1 MKQRISFIVL
11 SIVLVLSVFNCNAFA
26 DDNRIKVGY
35 YLTSQYQEVNEN
47 NEYSGYAYEYYQEIA
62 QYTGWDYKFVIAPF
76 SECVKMLENGEIDLM
91 SGLDMTS
98 DRAKYLDYSDF
109 TFGAT
114 QLGIYTLEE
123 NDSLVFE
130 DFDAFNNLKIG
141 VLQGDKQINSLY
153 KYRERHH
160 FTIEVQ
166 NFVSQ
171 QDMEKALLNKEV
183 DAIFLSN
190 ESILKQVKLI
200 GIIDSLPLYFASSK
214 ANPKMMEILNEALRE
229 IRNNNPF
236 FESDLYKKYGYS
248 GNIAAPTFTRE
259 ELEYIRSNPKI
270 TVVYDPKWAPIEYYN
285 EETDSYCGISHGIIE
300 QVEKYSGLKFEYIK
314 PDNFSDAIKTI
325 SNGKADIIGSISRDY
340 NWADR
345 NNVYLSSSYLEAPVV
360 ILTKQGIT
368 LDKIKTIAL
377 PKGYYTTY
385 CVEKQKDLGKFIYYS
400 TVEECLKAVETG
412 VADAT
417 YVNIYV
423 ASYFLSDTRV
433 RDVYSAGVS
442 EISENLSLGISND
455 ANPHLLSIINKAL
468 LCIQTE
474 EKKHIILENTIY
486 NEDVTFEKFME
497 THKKE
502 AVGATTMVAI
512 LAVLIIMGIL
522 VSHRRKNRKIKDAL
536 SQTNICNERFKMA
549 LLQVKS
555 QIFEYDIK
563 TKKLFVIDK
572 DNGEGI
578 EITDNLAQLPEEV
591 LRYGIIDEEFMQ
603 TYRLMFEHITPSEK
617 TSSEILRLGIENGDD
632 KWRRLT
638 FATVF
643 DENVPLRIIGVA
655 ENITQEKR
663 IENRFYMEQQYRTAM
678 LSEALGVLSVNVTK
692 SKVISLVIG
701 ERELISKAD
710 NLTFDIG
717 IFAANG
723 LYIYPDD
730 LEKTKEIYKGKN
742 LTEAF
747 ESGRRELSMSL
758 RCRTDANEYRWINS
772 TANLLTDPDT
782 GDILCFIYAKDIDE
796 QKKIEFQLKHK
807 AERDSLT
814 GLYNRVTAESF
825 ITQLLKEYEGT
836 RSAFLMLDL
845 DDFKNINDMH
855 GHYAG
860 DFVLRSIADVL
871 KASFRSD
878 DIVARMGG
886 DEFCVFIKRIPSEK
900 FLLRKA
906 EEIAEGFEHIAYKG
920 IEENTISMSIGIA
933 ICPEHGNTFI
943 QLYEK
948 ADAALYQAKALG
960 KNRASIYN
968 EEETL

>member
-1 MKQRISFIVL
+1 MKQKISLMVLCIVL
-11 SIVLVLSVFNCNAFA
+11 ALSIFNFSVFAG
-26 DDNRIKVGY
+26 DNRIKVGY
-35 YLTSQYQEVNEN
+35 YLNSQYQEINEN

-62 QYTGWDYKFVIAPF
+62 QYTGWNYKFVVAPF
-76 SECVKMLENGEIDLM
+76 SDCVEMLEKGEIDLM
-91 SGLDMTS
+91 SGVDMTAE
-98 DRAKYLDYSDF
+98 RAKYLDYSDF

-114 QLGIYTLEE
+114 QLGIYALKN
-123 NDSLVFE
+123 NDNLFFE
-130 DFDAFNNLKIG
+130 DFDAFNNIKIG

-153 KYRERHH
+153 KYRERHS
-160 FTIEVQ
+160 FIIDVK
-166 NFVSQ
+166 NFYTQ
-171 QDMEKALLNKEV
+171 QEMETALQNKEV

-190 ESILKQVKLI
+190 EAALKNVKLV

-214 ANPKMMEILNEALRE
+214 EKPEVMAELNEALRE
-229 IRNNNPF
+229 IRNYNPF

-248 GNIAAPTFTRE
+248 ENITAPTFTRE
-259 ELEYIRSNPKI
+259 ELQYIKSNPKI
-270 TVVYDPKWAPIEYYN
+270 TVMYDPMLAPIEYYN
-285 EETDSYCGISHGIIE
+285 GATDSYSGISHGILEQIE
-300 QVEKYSGLKFEYIK
+300 KHSGLKFEYVTSDSFSGGIK
-314 PDNFSDAIKTI
+314 AV
-325 SNGKADIIGSISRDY
+325 SNGKADIITAISRDY
-340 NWADR
+340 NWGNK
-345 NNVYLSSSYLEAPVV
+345 NNVNLSSPYLEAPVV
-360 ILTKQGIT
+360 ILTRRDLDK
-368 LDKIKTIAL
+368 DKIKTIAL
-377 PKGYYTTY
+377 PKGYYITD

-400 TVEECLKAVETG
+400 TVEECLRAVETG

-417 YVNIYV
+417 YVNIYI
-423 ASYFLSDTRV
+423 ASYFLSTTRV
-433 RDVYSAGVS
+433 KGLYSAGIS
-442 EISENLSLGISND
+442 DISENLSLGISKN
-455 ANPHLLSIINKAL
+455 ANRHLLSIINKSL
-468 LCIQTE
+468 LCIPTE
-474 EKKHIILENTIY
+474 QKKHIVLDNTIY
-486 NEDVTFEKFME
+486 NEDITFEKFME

-502 AVGATTMVAI
+502 AIGATTMVLI
-512 LAVLIIMGIL
+512 LATIIIMGIL
-522 VSHRRKNRKIKDAL
+522 VSHRRKDRKIKVAL
-536 SQTNICNERFKMA
+536 SQTNLCNERFKMA

-555 QIFEYDIK
+555 QIFEFDIK

-572 DNGEGI
+572 DSGEGI
-578 EITDNLAQLPEEV
+578 EIKDNLDELPQEV
-591 LRYGIIDEEFMQ
+591 LRYGIIDHEFMQ
-603 TYRLMFEHITPSEK
+603 TYRLMFEHILPNEKPS
-617 TSSEILRLGIENGDD
+617 TEILRLGIENGDD

-643 DENVPLRIIGVA
+643 DENVPVRIIGVA

-692 SKVISLVIG
+692 NKVNSFVVG

-710 NLTFDIG
+710 SANFNIE
-717 IFAANG
+717 IFADNG
-723 LYIYPDD
+723 INIYPED
-730 LEKTKEIYKGKN
+730 LEKTKEIYKAKN
-742 LTEAF
+742 LIEAF

-758 RCRTDANEYRWINS
+758 RYRTQDDEYRWINS

-782 GDILCFIYAKDIDE
+782 GDILCFLYAKDIDE
-796 QKKIEFQLKHK
+796 QKKMEFQLKHK

-825 ITQLLKEYEGT
+825 ITQLLKEYEGA

-845 DDFKNINDMH
+845 DDFKNINDLH

-933 ICPEHGNTFI
+933 ICPDHGDTFI

-960 KNRASIYN
+960 KNRASIYT
-968 EEETL
+968 EEK

>member
-1 MKQRISFIVL
+1 MLVISI
-11 SIVLVLSVFNCNAFA
+11 FNCNVFA
-26 DDNRIKVGY
+26 ENNRIKVGY
-35 YLTSQYQEVNEN
+35 YLSNQYQDVSEN

-62 QYTGWDYKFVIAPF
+62 QYTGWNYKFVVAPF
-76 SECVKMLENGEIDLM
+76 SECVEMLEKGEIDLM
-91 SGLDMTS
+91 SGMDMTAE
-98 DRAKYLDYSDF
+98 RAKFLDFSEA

-114 QLGIYTLEE
+114 QLGIYALAD
-123 NDSLVFE
+123 NDKLFFE
-130 DFDAFNNLKIG
+130 DFNSFNNIKIG

-153 KYRERHH
+153 KYRERHS
-160 FTIEVQ
+160 FTIDIK
-166 NFVSQ
+166 NYASQ
-171 QDMEKALLNKEV
+171 QEMEKALLNKEV

-190 ESILKQVKLI
+190 ESILKNVKLV
-200 GIIDSLPLYFASSK
+200 GIIDSLPLYFASNK
-214 ANPKMMEILNEALRE
+214 GNPKVMKELNEALRE

-236 FESDLYKKYGYS
+236 FENDLYKKYGYS
-248 GNIAAPTFTRE
+248 QNIAAPTFTRE
-259 ELEYIRSNPKI
+259 ELEYIRSNPKV
-270 TVVYDPKWAPIEYYN
+270 TVVYDPMWAPIEYYD
-285 EETDSYCGISHGIIE
+285 ETTDSYCGISHGILEEI
-300 QVEKYSGLKFEYIK
+300 EKYSGLKFEYTK
-314 PDNFSDAIKTI
+314 PNNFYDAIKTI
-325 SNGKADIIGSISRDY
+325 SKGKADIIAAISRDY
-340 NWADR
+340 NWANK
-345 NNVYLSSSYLEAPVV
+345 NNVNLSSNYLEAPVV
-360 ILTKQGIT
+360 ILKRRD
-368 LDKIKTIAL
+368 LDKDKIKTIAL
-377 PKGYYTTY
+377 PKGYYITN
-385 CVEKQKDLGKFIYYS
+385 CVEKQKGSNKFIYYS
-400 TVEECLKAVETG
+400 TVEECLWAVETG

-423 ASYFLSDTRV
+423 AGYFLSTTSNKEL
-433 RDVYSAGVS
+433 YSAAVS
-442 EISENLSLGISND
+442 DISENLSLGISKN
-455 ANPHLLSIINKAL
+455 ANGYLLSIINKSL
-468 LCIQTE
+468 LCIPME
-474 EKKHIILENTIY
+474 EKKRVILDNTVY
-486 NEDVTFEKFME
+486 NNSITFEKFME
-497 THKKE
+497 THKRE
-502 AVGATTMVAI
+502 AIGATSVVLIFAT
-512 LAVLIIMGIL
+512 LIIMGIL
-522 VSHRRKNRKIKDAL
+522 VSHRKKNRKIKVAL
-536 SQTNICNERFKMA
+536 SQTNLCNERFKMA

-555 QIFEYDIK
+555 QIFEFDIK

-572 DNGEGI
+572 DSGEGI
-578 EITDNLAQLPEEV
+578 EITDNLEDLPQEV

-603 TYRLMFEHITPSEK
+603 TYRLMFEHITPNEK
-617 TSSEILRLGIENGDD
+617 TSTEILRLGIENGDD

-643 DENVPLRIIGVA
+643 EDSVPLRIIGVA

-692 SKVISLVIG
+692 SKVNSLVVG

-710 NLTFDIG
+710 NADFTIE
-717 IFAANG
+717 IFANNG
-723 LYIYPDD
+723 INIYPED
-730 LEKTKEIYKGKN
+730 LEKTKEIYKAKN

-747 ESGRRELSMSL
+747 ENGRRELSMSL
-758 RCRTDANEYRWINS
+758 RYRTKGDEYMWINS

-782 GDILCFIYAKDIDE
+782 GDILCFLYAKDINE
-796 QKKIEFQLKHK
+796 QKKMEFQLKHK

-814 GLYNRVTAESF
+814 GLYNRFTAESF

-906 EEIAEGFEHIAYKG
+906 EEIAEGFEHIAYKD
-920 IEENTISMSIGIA
+920 IEKSTISMSIGIA
-933 ICPEHGNTFI
+933 ICPDHGNTFLE
-943 QLYEK
+943 LYKK

-960 KNRASIYN
+960 KNRASIYSD
-968 EEETL
+968 EK

>member
-11 SIVLVLSVFNCNAFA
+11 SIVMVLWVFNCNAFA
-26 DDNRIKVGY
+26 EDNRIKVGY
-35 YLTSQYQEVNEN
+35 YLAGQYQEVGAN
-47 NEYSGYAYEYYQEIA
+47 NQYSGYGYEYYQEIA
-62 QYTGWDYKFVIAPF
+62 QYTGWEYKFVVAPY
-76 SECVKMLENGEIDLM
+76 SDCVEMLKNGEIDLM
-91 SGLDMTS
+91 SGVDMTAE
-98 DRAKYLDYSDF
+98 RAKYLDYSDF

-114 QLGIYTLEE
+114 QLGIYALEE
-123 NDSLVFE
+123 NEQLVFE
-130 DFDAFNNLKIG
+130 DFNAFNHMKIG
-141 VLQGDKQINSLY
+141 VLQGDRQINSLY
-153 KYRERHH
+153 KYRETHH
-160 FTIEVQ
+160 FTMDVQ
-166 NFVSQ
+166 NFTSQ
-171 QDMEKALLNKEV
+171 QEMEKALLDKEV
-183 DAIFLSN
+183 DAIFLSDEWN
-190 ESILKQVKLI
+190 LKKVKVI
-200 GIIDSLPLYFASSK
+200 GIIESLPLYFASNK
-214 ANPKMMEILNEALRE
+214 ANPQIMEKLNQALRD
-229 IRNNNPF
+229 IRNCNPF
-236 FESDLYKKYGYS
+236 LESDLFKKYGYS
-248 GNIAAPTFTRE
+248 GNIVAPTFTRE
-259 ELEYIRSNPKI
+259 ELEYIISNPEI
-270 TVVYDPKWAPIEYYN
+270 TVVYNPQWAPIEYYN
-285 EETDSYCGISHGIIE
+285 EETDSFGGISHGILE
-300 QVEKYSGLKFEYIK
+300 EVEKYSGLKFKYVK
-314 PDNFSDAIKTI
+314 SDNFSDAIKTI
-325 SNGKADIIGSISRDY
+325 TKGKADIIASISRDY
-340 NWADR
+340 NWADK
-345 NNVYLSSSYLEAPVV
+345 NNVNLSSSYLDAPVF
-360 ILTKQGIT
+360 ILAKQNVT
-368 LDKIKTIAL
+368 LDKIKTIAM

-385 CVEKQKDLGKFIYYS
+385 RVEKQKELGKFIYYS
-400 TVEECLKAVETG
+400 TMEECFQAVESG

-417 YVNIYV
+417 YANIYV

-433 RDVYSAGVS
+433 KGLYSAGVS
-442 EISENLSLGISND
+442 DISENLALGISQD
-455 ANPHLLSIINKAL
+455 ANPMLLSIINKAL

-474 EKKHIILENTIY
+474 EKNHIVLGNTIY
-486 NEDVTFEKFME
+486 NKDITFEKFLE
-497 THKKE
+497 THKRE
-502 AVGATTMVAI
+502 AYGATTMVS
-512 LAVLIIMGIL
+512 LLSVIIIIGIL
-522 VSHRRKNRKIKDAL
+522 VSHRHKNRRIKDAL
-536 SQTNICNERFKMA
+536 SQTNLCNERFKMA

-563 TKKLFVIDK
+563 TKKLFAIDK
-572 DNGEGI
+572 DSGEGL
-578 EITDNLAQLPEEV
+578 EITENLSKLPENM
-591 LRYGIIDEEFMQ
+591 LRYGIIDQEFMQ
-603 TYRLMFEHITPSEK
+603 TYKLMFEHITPNEK
-617 TSSEILRLGIENGDD
+617 PTTEILRLGIENGDD

-643 DENVPLRIIGVA
+643 DENVPLRVIGVV
-655 ENITQEKR
+655 ENITQEKC

-678 LSEALGVLSVNVTK
+678 LSEALGVLSINVTK
-692 SKVISLVIG
+692 NKVISLVIG

-710 NLTFDIG
+710 NLNVDTAIFGHNG
-717 IFAANG
+717 IN
-723 LYIYPDD
+723 IYPED
-730 LEKTKEIYKGKN
+730 LEKAKEIYKAKN

-747 ESGRRELSMSL
+747 ENGRRELSMSL
-758 RCRTDANEYRWINS
+758 RCKTDADEYRWINS

-796 QKKIEFQLKHK
+796 QKKMEFQLKHK

-900 FLLRKA
+900 FLIRKA

-933 ICPEHGNTFI
+933 ICPDHGNTFK
-943 QLYEK
+943 QLYKK

-968 EEETL
+968 QEEII